1 MPNTHEMSIKP
12 VRAARITDTTGALL
26 GESRGRRK
34 PRNTVKHDVFEHFL
48 NILRKI
54 HINLSTGFGRG
65 STRGR
70 HGVDTGYPRGRT
82 KGSAAGAASVYNL
95 RLPTEGLRQGHGPVA
110 GARI

>member
-1 MPNTHEMSIKP
+1 MPNTKEMSIKP

-26 GESRGRRK
+26 GASRLRRR

-65 STRGR
+65 STRIYRRSNKRVGGR
-70 HGVDTGYPRGRT
+70 GG
-82 KGSAAGAASVYNL
+82 
-95 RLPTEGLRQGHGPVA
+95 E
-110 GARI
+110 RI

>member
-1 MPNTHEMSIKP
+1 MSIKP

-26 GESRGRRK
+26 GQSRVRRR
-34 PRNTVKHDVFEHFL
+34 PRNTVKNGVFEHFL
-48 NILRKI
+48 NSLRQI
-54 HINLSTGFGRG
+54 HMNR

-70 HGVDTGYPRGRT
+70 HGVDTGSPRGPT

-110 GARI
+110 GARIYEAYA